1 MAHVATGISRG
12 ATPSTRALA
21 FAACAVALG
30 LLAWRGSEVMTRTPA
45 SPGPLSQSEAAL
57 LSVAE
62 AVAGQG
68 HVRISLVRQP
78 GGVRQV
84 LLLVD
89 TKAGVDDAS
98 LSNTVSLAA
107 GLDAAKGE
115 RVDLQRVAF
124 APGVSSLCWP
134 CWQASPDGSGSGPN
148 AAKRRLWNWCRKH
161 CPRACPHRPPLN
173 RVSVQHRCAMTMP
186 QTLPA
191 GILAAPPRLS
201 APGWAAMEAMHERA
215 RNCPER
221 NASRWPDAVCTPDA
235 GARPG
240 CCTYLGGTLQI

>member
-30 LLAWRGSEVMTRTPA
+30 LLAWRGSEVMTRAPA

-62 AVAGQG
+62 AMAGQG
-68 HVRISLVRQP
+68 HVRISIVRQP

-124 APGVSSLCWP
+124 APGVSSAPLPRDWAELSLLALLAGLAG
-134 CWQASPDGSGSGPN
+134 WIGLRTE
-148 AAKRRLWNWCRKH
+148 RREEAPVEL
-161 CPRACPHRPPLN
+161 
-173 RVSVQHRCAMTMP
+173 VQE
-186 QTLPA
+186 TLPA
-191 GILAAPPRLS
+191 RMSAQAAVEPGVRPAPMRDDDAADLARRD
-201 APGWAAMEAMHERA
+201 PGRAAEVVRA
-215 RNCPER
+215 WMSGNGG
-221 NASRWPDAVCTPDA
+221 NA
-235 GARPG
+235 
-240 CCTYLGGTLQI
+240 

>member
-30 LLAWRGSEVMTRTPA
+30 LLAWRGSEVMTRAPA
-45 SPGPLSQSEAAL
+45 SPGPLSQSEASL

-62 AVAGQG
+62 AMAGQG
-68 HVRISLVRQP
+68 HVRISIVRQP
-78 GGVRQV
+78 GSVRQV

-89 TKAGVDDAS
+89 ATAGVDDAS

-124 APGVSSLCWP
+124 APGVSSAPLPRDW
-134 CWQASPDGSGSGPN
+134 AELSLLALLAGL
-148 AAKRRLWNWCRKH
+148 AAWVGFRTERYEEAPVEL
-161 CPRACPHRPPLN
+161 
-173 RVSVQHRCAMTMP
+173 VQE
-186 QTLPA
+186 TLPA
-191 GILAAPPRLS
+191 RMSPQAAVEPGVRPVPMRDDDAADLARQD
-201 APGWAAMEAMHERA
+201 PGRAAEVVRA
-215 RNCPER
+215 WMSGNGG
-221 NASRWPDAVCTPDA
+221 NA
-235 GARPG
+235 
-240 CCTYLGGTLQI
+240 